1 MVKEEDMGFWNFK
14 KNQNQGFLKS
24 ENINKESNEEKKEP
38 EKELTE
44 EDLIEQ
50 LVEKSISHIL
60 SLDSKIDNGY
70 SKYSRINTKHLD
82 EKIIRSFQAAK
93 QLLQDISCMDLFK
106 KAARQYTTI
115 WKSITGK
122 PCSDS
127 NLYVTIEDAIL
138 NLGSLHEFG
147 MPCDTIKESLQAN
160 ASGKFDLV
168 NEIGHYSIFND
179 PVQAANF
186 KHHVQAA
193 NIEIKNIEKNIEAKF
208 EQERLLREKIKKLKE
223 IVNKPIK
230 YGDVG
235 NSEEINFDDEFNVF
249 AEKLREQKMD
259 EITIFKLVSRMGELK
274 KQYESVI
281 KHPDRSLLER
291 IEAQVLLEFYEQVMK
306 QKEEQEEKER
316 KELEEQTRQIEAGM
330 QVGTVSDSINNIEK
344 DVSTLTWLKIIDGLF
359 GH

>member
-1 MVKEEDMGFWNFK
+1 MGFWNFK
-14 KNQNQGFLKS
+14 KNQKQGFLES
-24 ENINKESNEEKKEP
+24 ENVKKELNEEKNEP

-60 SLDSKIDNGY
+60 SPDSKINNGY

-82 EKIIRSFQAAK
+82 EKIIRSFQTAK

-106 KAARQYTTI
+106 KAAKQYTTI

-127 NLYVTIEDAIL
+127 NLYVTIGDAIL

-186 KHHVQAA
+186 KHHVQPA
-193 NIEIKNIEKNIEAKF
+193 NIEIKNIEKNIEIKF
-208 EQERLLREKIKKLKE
+208 EQEKLLREKIEKLKE

-230 YGDVG
+230 YGDTG
-235 NSEEINFDDEFNVF
+235 NREDEINFDDEFNIF

-291 IEAQVLLEFYEQVMK
+291 LESQVLLEFYEQVKK
-306 QKEEQEEKER
+306 QKEEQEEMRIKEI
-316 KELEEQTRQIEAGM
+316 EERTRQIEAGM